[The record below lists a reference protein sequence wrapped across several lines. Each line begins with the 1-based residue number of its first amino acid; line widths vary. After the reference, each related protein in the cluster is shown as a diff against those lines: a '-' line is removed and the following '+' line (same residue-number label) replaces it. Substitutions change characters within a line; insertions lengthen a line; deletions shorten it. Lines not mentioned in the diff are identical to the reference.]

1 MSAAGELKG
10 EMKDLVERALDLA
23 QRKGAQYADV
33 RVQRQE
39 SQSVA
44 VKNGTV
50 EQVALGED
58 AGFGVRVLVDGA
70 WGFASSYRLNAAEVE
85 SVTDQAVRIAR
96 ASARVHQRPVILGEP
111 VRSRGSYKTP
121 LQIDPFTVPLEEKIA
136 LLLKADEEMRLH
148 KQVTVATGQLVCIRD
163 VKTFAS

>member
-1 MSAAGELKG
+1 MSPSNDAPTG

-39 SQSVA
+39 SQSIA

-70 WGFASSYRLNAAEVE
+70 WGFASSYRMSAREVE
-85 SVTDQAVRIAR
+85 EVTDQAVRIAK
-96 ASARVHQRPVILGEP
+96 ATAPVHQR
-111 VRSRGSYKTP
+111 
-121 LQIDPFTVPLEEKIA
+121 
-136 LLLKADEEMRLH
+136 
-148 KQVTVATGQLVCIRD
+148 
-163 VKTFAS
+163 